1 METHRG
7 GRRHVEL
14 SGSQLLQ
21 CTSKDGSAALGQ
33 NMYYVLACIALSGY
47 SLLLVLVQLC
57 VKPRL

>member
-1 METHRG
+1 
-7 GRRHVEL
+7 VEL